1 MPAPT
6 TQYDADFMIPVYKT
20 ENGEA
25 EGVIGWMY
33 PASGMVY
40 ASGLMSRFA
49 GWSIVA
55 TGTGFNA
62 RQIRVAYPP
71 AMPTRWANGIDIY
84 ARDWAIT
91 DDVARAS
98 YGWPGLSGFQIG
110 HTGVIPFTADVNQYK
125 EIVEMG
131 AGPNTTYPDT
141 IKVFNTIGPY
151 GV

>member
-1 MPAPT
+1 MPAPNT
-6 TQYDADFMIPVYKT
+6 LYDLTRMIPVYKT

-25 EGVIGWMY
+25 QGVIGYIY

-40 ASGLMSRFA
+40 ASGLLNRFA
-49 GWSIVA
+49 GWGIAA
-55 TGTGFNA
+55 TGTGANGEL
-62 RQIRVAYPP
+62 IRVTYPP
-71 AMPTRWANGIDIY
+71 AMPTRWTQGIDIY
-84 ARDWAIT
+84 AKDWAIT
-91 DDVARAS
+91 DDVARAN

-110 HTGVIPFTADVNQYK
+110 HTGVIPFSADSNQYK

-131 AGPNTTYPDT
+131 AGINTTYPDT